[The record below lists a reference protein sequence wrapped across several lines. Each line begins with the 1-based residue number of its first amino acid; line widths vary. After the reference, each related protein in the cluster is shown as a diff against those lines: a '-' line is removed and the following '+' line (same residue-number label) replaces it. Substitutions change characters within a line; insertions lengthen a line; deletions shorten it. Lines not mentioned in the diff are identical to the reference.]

1 MQAAQHIA
9 QQFSVL
15 AVPTRRRGTSRF
27 SLYLLEHGELFLYD
41 FGGTLEG
48 DDNTARGRLRCCS
61 RSLVFE
67 PADARGA
74 LALRVD
80 AARLRPFDPD
90 PRRDGVAAA

>member
-41 FGGTLEG
+41 FGGILEG
-48 DDNTARGRLRCCS
+48 DDSTARGRLRCCS

-67 PADARGA
+67 PADARA
-74 LALRVD
+74 PPVASRY
-80 AARLRPFDPD
+80 AY
-90 PRRDGVAAA
+90 PRYCTTRILVP

>member
-48 DDNTARGRLRCCS
+48 DDSTTRGRLRCCS

-67 PADARGA
+67 PADARA
-74 LALRVD
+74 PLLKFPLRM
-80 AARLRPFDPD
+80 
-90 PRRDGVAAA
+90 

>member
-41 FGGTLEG
+41 FGGTL
-48 DDNTARGRLRCCS
+48 DDARGRLRCCS

-67 PADARGA
+67 PADAR
-74 LALRVD
+74 
-80 AARLRPFDPD
+80 AAPEISAATRRA
-90 PRRDGVAAA
+90 PRAR